1 MMEYS
6 ASLAEDIYEAELD
19 EEQLPAELETAVQ
32 VTIIRGEH
40 YHGAYSVT
48 PGREAQVLET
58 AGLVLDQPVVIGA
71 IPREYGLITY
81 DGRGIRVS

>member
-1 MMEYS
+1 MEYS

-19 EEQLPAELETAVQ
+19 EEQLPAEMETAVQ
-32 VTIIRGEH
+32 VTIISGEH

-71 IPREYGLITY
+71 IPENYGLITWS
-81 DGRGIRVS
+81 GGILTVS